1 MVGYEL
7 KQGERPQI
15 QFGACLEHGVAEPAI
30 QVSPDWLTVTFP
42 RQEAAVAPHVTLHV
56 TPHVGRLIAA
66 LQGEMSRAELMKAL
80 RLADRRH
87 FAKSYLQTGIE
98 AGLVEMT
105 LPDSPR
111 SRTQRYR
118 LTILGRQVRTSQ
130 QDTDGP

>member
-1 MVGYEL
+1 M
-7 KQGERPQI
+7 
-15 QFGACLEHGVAEPAI
+15 
-30 QVSPDWLTVTFP
+30 D
-42 RQEAAVAPHVTLHV
+42 
-56 TPHVGRLIAA
+56 
-66 LQGEMSRAELMKAL
+66 AL

-87 FAKSYLQTGIE
+87 FVRTYLQPGVE